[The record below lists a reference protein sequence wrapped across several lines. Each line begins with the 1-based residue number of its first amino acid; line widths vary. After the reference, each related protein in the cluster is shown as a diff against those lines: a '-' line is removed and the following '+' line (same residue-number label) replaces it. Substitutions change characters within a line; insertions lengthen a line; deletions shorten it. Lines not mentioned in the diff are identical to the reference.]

1 MKILQIC
8 SKPPYPK
15 KDGYALAV
23 NHISESLL
31 NIGYKMKVVAI
42 STQKHK
48 SANLPKNYV
57 ERTDYE
63 DIYIDTK
70 VKIIPAFLNLF
81 SNNSYNT
88 NRFYTDKFAE
98 RLKTILHETSFD
110 FIVLEGLYVC
120 PYVDVIAKY
129 SDAKI
134 IFRAHNVESD
144 IWKGLAMQ
152 TNNIIKRWYIN
163 HLQKKLMDYER
174 TVIKKMDSII
184 FISEIDANWFKETP
198 IRKSTTIPF
207 AINTINEDYSP
218 KEKSI
223 FHIGSMDWKANT
235 EGVKW
240 FLDKVFPLVI
250 EQKEDVDL
258 HLAGRNMPKFFY
270 NLANKNIVIDG
281 EVEDAETYM
290 KKNNLMIV
298 PLWTGSGI
306 RIKILEAMALGKTII
321 STYTGASGINYV
333 NNKNILIANTA
344 EEFAYQII
352 WCLDNAEQCKTI
364 GKNANLNIQ
373 ENYDSKIIERKLSD
387 YLNKL
392 QQL

>member
-110 FIVLEGLYVC
+110 FVILEGLYVC
-120 PYVDVIAKY
+120 PYVDVISKY

-163 HLQKKLMDYER
+163 HLQKKLMDYEK

-184 FISEIDANWFKETP
+184 FISEIDANWFKKTP

-207 AINTINEDYSP
+207 AINTINEDYASQ
-218 KEKSI
+218 ENTI
-223 FHIGSMDWKANT
+223 FHIGSMDWKPNT

-240 FLDKVFPLVI
+240 FLDKVLPLVNKR
-250 EQKEDVDL
+250 KEDVDL
-258 HLAGRNMPKFFY
+258 HLAGRSMPKFFY

-281 EVEDAETYM
+281 EIDDAETYM

-298 PLWTGSGI
+298 PLCRGSGI

-321 STYTGASGINYV
+321 STSTGASGINYV

-364 GKNANLNIQ
+364 GKNAKLNIQ

>member
-31 NIGYKMKVVAI
+31 NSGHKVKVVAI
-42 STQKHK
+42 STPKHK

-63 DIYIDTK
+63 DVYIDTK
-70 VKIIPAFLNLF
+70 IQIIPGFLNLF
-81 SNNSYNT
+81 SNSSYNI
-88 NRFYTDKFAE
+88 NRFYSNNFKE
-98 RLKTILHETSFD
+98 RLKTILHDTSFD
-110 FIVLEGLYVC
+110 FVILEGLFVC
-120 PYVDVIAKY
+120 PYTDLISKY

-144 IWKGLAMQ
+144 IWKGLTMQ
-152 TNNIIKRWYIN
+152 TNNIIKKWYLN
-163 HLQKKLMDYER
+163 HLQKKIENYEK
-174 TVIKKMDSII
+174 VIIKKMDSII
-184 FISEIDANWFKETP
+184 FISELDANWFKEIFT
-198 IRKSTTIPF
+198 RQSTTIPF

-218 KEKSI
+218 KENTI

-240 FLDKVFPLVI
+240 FLDKVFPIVN
-250 EQKEDVDL
+250 EKKEDVVL
-258 HLAGRNMPKFFY
+258 HLAGRSMPEVFY
-270 NLANKNIVIDG
+270 NLTNKNIVIDG
-281 EVEDAETYM
+281 EVEDAEIYM

-298 PLWTGSGI
+298 PLWIGSGI

-321 STYTGASGINYV
+321 STSIGASGINYV
-333 NNKNILIANTA
+333 NNENILIADTA
-344 EEFAYQII
+344 EEFANLII
-352 WCLDNAEQCKTI
+352 WCLNNTERCKTI
-364 GKNANLNIQ
+364 GKKAKLNIQ
-373 ENYDSKIIERKLSD
+373 ENYNSKIIEEKLSA

-392 QQL
+392 QQS